1 MQIITVF
8 RRDEVEGAA
17 PMPKLIQCDY
27 VRTVRAGL
35 LDESIGEH
43 FLPTC
48 CMSAQSGHVECCEV
62 ACHSFQGS
70 LISA

>member
-1 MQIITVF
+1 MLCLQIITVF

-17 PMPKLIQCDY
+17 PMPKLVKCDY

-35 LDESIGEH
+35 LEESIGEH

-48 CMSAQSGHVECCEV
+48 STSRQFGHVEN
-62 ACHSFQGS
+62 GGGGMP
-70 LISA
+70 